1 MLPYSISCYRRRPA
15 YVRCR
20 CYTWKHCANFAARRR
35 ISTFPTYTRNC
46 SPSTFDLPLSLPSFI
61 HPFILLFF
69 GNFIVVRNVGKI
81 LLLYILFLSFFFF
94 GPSSQFQPIRRQK
107 MGGKQLD
114 TYLMIQST
122 HTHPNKNQ
130 MNTLIQA

>member
-61 HPFILLFF
+61 HPFILLFLA
-69 GNFIVVRNVGKI
+69 I
-81 LLLYILFLSFFFF
+81 LLLFEMLGKFYFFIFFFFLSFFF
-94 GPSSQFQPIRRQK
+94 GPSSRFQPIRRQK